1 MEATIS
7 CDAFVSGL
15 SVMSD
20 GDDVLL
26 FAHKGISIRLDR
38 ESALELAERIH
49 EILDFDDFWSR
60 HESP

>member
-20 GDDVLL
+20 DGDVLL

-38 ESALELAERIH
+38 EDAIELARRII
-49 EILDFDDFWSR
+49 ELT
-60 HESP
+60 EAA